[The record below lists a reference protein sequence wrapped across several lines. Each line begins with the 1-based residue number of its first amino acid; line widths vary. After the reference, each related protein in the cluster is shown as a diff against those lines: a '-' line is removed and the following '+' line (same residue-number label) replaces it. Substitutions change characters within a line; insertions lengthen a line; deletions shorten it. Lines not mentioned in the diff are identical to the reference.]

1 MQHPDSTISAKD
13 AAFLRTVPTEVIEKE
28 IARRRGM
35 TFLPETITEQ
45 PKKKKPNPFKSTYS
59 LRLRVRENG
68 GPSLRRM
75 AVDPATCIDTG
86 SPWPPEAKREKCD
99 IPYWAVWVVE
109 ATDYP
114 FEFNEDLTTGK
125 PNGLYVGN
133 APFLMD
139 AGMTEYTDIAE
150 DETYESLA
158 VLLMNGF
165 EFADADEPDI
175 RNDVLV
181 IDERVWW
188 QLAPNTQESLL
199 RDSVAKEVYI
209 CEYDL

>member
-13 AAFLRTVPTEVIEKE
+13 AAFLRAVPTEVIEKE
-28 IARRRGM
+28 LARRRRM
-35 TFLPETITEQ
+35 TLPETITEQ
-45 PKKKKPNPFKSTYS
+45 PKKKKSNPFKSTYS
-59 LRLRVRENG
+59 LRLRIREDR
-68 GPSLRRM
+68 PFLERM

-86 SPWPPEAKREKCD
+86 SPWPPEATREECD

-158 VLLMNGF
+158 EQLMNGYV
-165 EFADADEPDI
+165 FADADQPNI

-188 QLAPNTQESLL
+188 QLAPNTQERLL